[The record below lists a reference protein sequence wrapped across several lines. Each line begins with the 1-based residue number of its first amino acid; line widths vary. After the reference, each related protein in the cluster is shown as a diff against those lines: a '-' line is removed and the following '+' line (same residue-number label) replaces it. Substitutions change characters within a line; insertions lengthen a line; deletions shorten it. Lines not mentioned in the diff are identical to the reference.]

1 MKLLDSPDV
10 RVIPWFNIFF
20 FGFLIVGIAFLR
32 AMWMQFRERSIDPL
46 IDSAEDRFDEASADI
61 AEQKGR
67 VTRWLGTW
75 KKKS

>member
-1 MKLLDSPDV
+1 
-10 RVIPWFNIFF
+10 
-20 FGFLIVGIAFLR
+20 LIVGIAFLR